1 MASVEDHL
9 QQWSEAGLVD
19 TATSERIRE
28 FERTGTA
35 TAAGERPSVLEI
47 LVYLGVAV
55 IAVGVVILV
64 SISWDDLDEWARVAV
79 TAGPG
84 LFALLMGQLMRSS
97 KEPGLQRG
105 GQMAWLAGS
114 ALLAGSAAVVGVNS
128 DWAEENVALCAALAA
143 LAITLPL
150 WAVAPSHPQIIAL
163 AAALFL
169 LSTALGSRSDD
180 FSFAA
185 AGLSLMAFGV
195 AGILLAERGVLVP
208 LVSARVLAAV
218 AVGFGAFWA
227 SREAAGYEPLA
238 FIAAAGLLALGVWRW
253 AFIYVIAGVALVFL
267 ALVSTITRHIHE
279 PSAAA
284 AALILLGALLVAV
297 VLGLARWQP
306 WKRSPA

>member
-1 MASVEDHL
+1 MVSVEDHL
-9 QQWSEAGLVD
+9 RQWSEAGIVD
-19 TATSERIRE
+19 AVTSERIRS
-28 FERTGTA
+28 FERSRRAT
-35 TAAGERPSVLEI
+35 TAAERPSVLEI

-55 IAVGVVILV
+55 IGVGVFILV
-64 SISWDDLDEWARVAV
+64 SISWEDLEEWARVAV

-84 LFALLMGQLMRSS
+84 LFALLVGQVMRSS
-97 KEPGLQRG
+97 QVPGLQRG

-114 ALLAGSAAVVGVNS
+114 ALLTGGATVVGVNS
-128 DWAEENVALCAALAA
+128 DWADENVALGAAITA

-150 WAVAPSHPQIIAL
+150 WAIAPSHPQIIGL

-169 LSTALGSRSDD
+169 LSTALGSRQDE

-185 AGLSLMAFGV
+185 AGISLMAFGW
-195 AGILLAERGVLVP
+195 AGVLLVERGVLVP
-208 LVSARVLAAV
+208 PVSARALSAV

-227 SREAAGYEPLA
+227 AQEAAGYEPLA
-238 FIAAAGLLALGVWRW
+238 FIAAAGLLALGIWRST
-253 AFIYVIAGVALVFL
+253 FMYVVAGVALVFL
-267 ALVSTITRHIHE
+267 ALISTITRHIDE

-306 WKRSPA
+306 WKRATA